1 MHEALTALNRLVAD
15 RIIENYAIGGAI
27 GAAFYIEAAQTEDI
41 DAFVSL
47 TVSGSGLVSLSPVYD
62 ALVRLGGVVERE
74 YVRFGVWPLQI
85 LTDANPLIVEAIAE
99 AVTVDYDGTPTRVF
113 RPEHLCATALQTGR
127 SKDYLRVAMFLDQ
140 DAVDPQTLLSLADRF
155 GLADRMRRVQGGQ
168 L

>member
-41 DAFVSL
+41 DAFASL
-47 TVSGSGLVSLSPVYD
+47 TVSDSGLVSLSPVYD